1 MPKLFLGIDPAAHS
15 FAVSTYRSPDA
26 PERASASFTNDFDG
40 FEELSEWL
48 TEQGAISART
58 VVCVEATGVYAEA
71 LCYFLHEQGYSIAVE
86 SPHKVKR
93 AFKTTNKN
101 DPTDARQIAEYAY
114 RYEDELPWWHP
125 KTAIIEQ
132 IRVLLT
138 TREQLGRQLGTNRN
152 IRKTLTRKVIQT
164 PVANTLLDETIAH
177 LKAQVKAIETEIRRL
192 IGQDPTLTELLT
204 LLVSIPSVGLLLSA
218 HLMVVTDGFRREVT
232 ARQLAAYLGIC
243 PYEHISGTSVKKAS
257 KSRGYGPPVLRK
269 LVYLAALGLKQHQT
283 KYQRYYA
290 RKVAEGK
297 SGRLVLNNISN
308 KLLRVICAVVRDRQ
322 PYEKNYRSVSPQAL
336 RAA

>member
-1 MPKLFLGIDPAAHS
+1 MPTLFIGIDPAAES
-15 FAVSTYRSPDA
+15 FAAATYRGPQQAEQDKA
-26 PERASASFTNDFDG
+26 CFANDFDG
-40 FEELSEWL
+40 FEELTQWMR
-48 TEQGAISART
+48 QHGATPETSII
-58 VVCVEATGVYAEA
+58 CVEATGVYAEA
-71 LCYFLHEQGYSIAVE
+71 LCYFLNGQGYSVAVE
-86 SPHKVKR
+86 GAHKVKR

-101 DPTDARQIAEYAY
+101 DPTDAKQIAEYAF
-114 RYEDELPWWHP
+114 RYQDELHLWSP
-125 KTAIIEQ
+125 KPAIIEQ

-138 TREQLGRQLGTNRN
+138 TREQLVRQLGTNRN
-152 IRKTLTRKVIQT
+152 LRKTLTHKVIQT
-164 PVANTLLDETIAH
+164 PMANTLLEQTITH
-177 LKAQVKAIETEIRRL
+177 LKAQIKASEQEIRRL
-192 IGQDPTLTELLT
+192 IGQDPSLSELLT

-218 HLMVVTDGFRREVT
+218 HLMVITDGFRRQVT
-232 ARQLAAYLGIC
+232 ARQLAAYMGIC
-243 PYEHISGTSVKKAS
+243 PYEHTSGKSVRKPS

-269 LVYLAALGLKQHQT
+269 LVYLAALGLKQHQA

-322 PYEKNYRSVSPQAL
+322 PYEKNYRSVGPQAL